1 MDLTNKQIRITS
13 TSITSYPPKTVV
25 SCQVLLP
32 IVSDINEVVGTY
44 ELVFE
49 DFFSGRADP
58 ALISAVSEKISSL

>member
-13 TSITSYPPKTVV
+13 TSITSYPPQTVV

-32 IVSDINEVVGTY
+32 IETGVNEVVGTY

-49 DFFSGRADP
+49 DFFNGPSDP